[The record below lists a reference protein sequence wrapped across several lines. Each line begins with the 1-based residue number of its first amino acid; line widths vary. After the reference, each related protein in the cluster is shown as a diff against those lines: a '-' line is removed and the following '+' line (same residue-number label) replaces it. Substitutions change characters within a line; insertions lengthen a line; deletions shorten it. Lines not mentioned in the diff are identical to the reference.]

1 MGNLSIFY
9 YKYQSFSIQSMTCRA
24 NHQFRLNILNETIDF
39 IWINCRSS
47 DSYTHTFKKMEIAG
61 KVALVTGAATGLGR
75 AFCEELLRYGAKV
88 SEIK

>member
-1 MGNLSIFY
+1 
-9 YKYQSFSIQSMTCRA
+9 
-24 NHQFRLNILNETIDF
+24 
-39 IWINCRSS
+39 
-47 DSYTHTFKKMEIAG
+47 MEIAG